1 MPRSE
6 PYERLGG
13 RRLARPDVIA
23 QSVGFMGPVFAAA
36 FLIPLVA
43 GVISPS
49 GRGAGAAA
57 PLSVVI
63 AAIGIFAIGWVVCTY
78 ARAVQAAG
86 SLYDYV
92 SRGLGA
98 RVGTAA
104 GWLYYGGMTVLLAGL
119 LLLIGGYLQG
129 TIQVEF
135 GVRPLPGWA
144 WTLVAIA
151 AVAAAGYFGV
161 RISTRGQLVLALAS
175 MLVVAAFFVMVIV
188 RLGRAN
194 SLRPFSPAAAGSGWA
209 GIGLGAVY
217 GVLLFAGFETGAN
230 LAEETRQPRRSVPA
244 AVLSAV
250 AIGAVFL
257 VLAAYSEVA
266 GLRGRP
272 PGLTAAAAAPL
283 FALGAPV
290 SAGGYGSLWA
300 DRLLELVVMLD
311 LIAMAIGCSTAASR
325 GLFAMARDRRIPA
338 ALAVVSRRHGTPLG
352 AGAFLVATSGAA
364 LLVNQFWPSLVALPQ
379 TPHYVA
385 LFAWAAAFGGFA
397 LVVTYLLLCV
407 GALRGLATARHRVAL
422 AAAAAVGIVITAGA
436 SYASFLKV
444 NKPTIYAPWVALA
457 LLAIGFASTFVLRAR
472 QPASTRLADPTP
484 DTRP

>member
-6 PYERLGG
+6 PYERLGA
-13 RRLARPDVIA
+13 RRLALPDLIA

-43 GVISPS
+43 GVTSPS

-57 PLSVVI
+57 PLAVLI
-63 AAIGIFAIGWVVCTY
+63 AAIGILAIGWIVCSY

-104 GWLYYGGMTVLLAGL
+104 GWLYYGGMTILLAGL
-119 LLLIGGYLQG
+119 LLLIGGYLQA
-129 TIQVEF
+129 TVLVEF

-144 WTLVAIA
+144 WSLLAIA

-161 RISTRGQLVLALAS
+161 RISARIQLALVLAS

-194 SLRPFSPAAAGSGWA
+194 SLRPFSPAAAGSGWS
-209 GIGLGAVY
+209 GILFGALY
-217 GVLLFAGFETGAN
+217 GVLLFAGFETAAN
-230 LAEETRQPRRSVPA
+230 LAEETRAPRRSGPA
-244 AVLSAV
+244 AVLSAA

-257 VLAAYSEVA
+257 VLAAYAEVA
-266 GLRGRP
+266 GFHDRLQA
-272 PGLTAAAAAPL
+272 LTAAAGAPL
-283 FALGAPV
+283 FALGSPA
-290 SAGGYGSLWA
+290 SAGGYGSLWT
-300 DRLLELVVMLD
+300 DRLLELVVLLD
-311 LIAMAIGCSTAASR
+311 LIAMAIGCSAAASR

-352 AGAFLVATSGAA
+352 AGVFLVATSAAA
-364 LLVNQFWPSLVALPQ
+364 LLVNQFWPGLLALPQ
-379 TPHYVA
+379 TPHYLA

-397 LVVTYLLLCV
+397 LVVTYLLMCV
-407 GALRGLATARHRVAL
+407 GSLRSFATARHRVRLAL
-422 AAAAAVGIVITAGA
+422 AAVVGIVITAGA
-436 SYASFLKV
+436 VYGSFFKV
-444 NKPTIYAPWVALA
+444 TKPTIYAPWVGLA

-472 QPASTRLADPTP
+472 QPASTRLADRTP
-484 DTRP
+484 DGRP

>member
-6 PYERLGG
+6 PYERLGA
-13 RRLARPDVIA
+13 RRLALPDAIA

-49 GRGAGAAA
+49 GRGAGAAT
-57 PLSVVI
+57 PLSVLI
-63 AAIGIFAIGWVVCTY
+63 AAIGVLAIGWIVCTY

-104 GWLYYGGMTVLLAGL
+104 GWLYYGGMTILLAGL
-119 LLLIGGYLQG
+119 LLLVGGYLQT

-161 RISTRGQLVLALAS
+161 RISTRSQLALALAS

-194 SLRPFSPAAAGSGWA
+194 SLRPFSPAAAGSGWS
-209 GIGLGAVY
+209 GIGFGALY
-217 GVLLFAGFETGAN
+217 GVLLFAGFETAAN
-230 LAEETRQPRRSVPA
+230 LAEETRRPRRSVPA
-244 AVLSAV
+244 AVLSSA
-250 AIGAVFL
+250 AIAAVFL
-257 VLAAYSEVA
+257 VLAAYAEVA
-266 GLRGRP
+266 GFHDRLQA
-272 PGLTAAAAAPL
+272 LTAAAGAPL
-283 FALGAPV
+283 FALGAPA
-290 SAGGYGSLWA
+290 SAGGYGSLWT
-300 DRLLELVVMLD
+300 DRLLELVVLLD
-311 LIAMAIGCSTAASR
+311 LFAMAIGCSVAASR

-352 AGAFLVATSGAA
+352 AGVFLVTTSAAA
-364 LLVNQFWPSLVALPQ
+364 LLVDQFWPGLLALPR
-379 TPHYVA
+379 TPHYLA

-397 LVVTYLLLCV
+397 LVVTYLLMCV
-407 GALRGLATARHRVAL
+407 GSLRSFAAARHRVRL
-422 AAAAAVGIVITAGA
+422 AVAAAVGIVITAGA
-436 SYASFLKV
+436 IYGSFFKV
-444 NKPTIYAPWVALA
+444 TKPTIYAPWVALA

-472 QPASTRLADPTP
+472 QPASTRLADRTA
-484 DTRP
+484 DGRP

>member
-13 RRLARPDVIA
+13 RRLGRPDVIA

-43 GVISPS
+43 GAISPS

-57 PLSVVI
+57 PLSVLI
-63 AAIGIFAIGWVVCTY
+63 AAIGILAIGWIVCSY

-104 GWLYYGGMTVLLAGL
+104 GWLYYGGMTILLAGL
-119 LLLIGGYLQG
+119 LLLIGGYLQA
-129 TIQVEF
+129 TIRVEF

-144 WTLVAIA
+144 WSLLALA

-161 RISTRGQLVLALAS
+161 RISARSQLALALAS

-194 SLRPFSPAAAGSGWA
+194 SLRPFSPAAAGSGWP
-209 GIGLGAVY
+209 GILFGALYGL
-217 GVLLFAGFETGAN
+217 LLFAGFETAAN
-230 LAEETRQPRRSVPA
+230 LAEETRSPRRSVPA
-244 AVLSAV
+244 AVLSAA
-250 AIGAVFL
+250 AIAAMFL
-257 VLAAYSEVA
+257 VLAAYAEVA
-266 GLRGRP
+266 GFRDRMGAL
-272 PGLTAAAAAPL
+272 AAAAGGPL
-283 FALGAPV
+283 FALGAPA
-290 SAGGYGSLWA
+290 SAGGYGSLWT
-300 DRLLELVVMLD
+300 DRLLELVVLLD
-311 LIAMAIGCSTAASR
+311 LIAMAIGCSAAASR

-352 AGAFLVATSGAA
+352 AGVFLAATSAAA
-364 LLVNQFWPSLVALPQ
+364 LLVDQFWPGLLAQPQ
-379 TPHYVA
+379 TPHYLA

-397 LVVTYLLLCV
+397 VVVTYLLLCL
-407 GALRGLATARHRVAL
+407 GSLRSFAAARHRVAL
-422 AAAAAVGIVITAGA
+422 AVAAVVGIVITAGA
-436 SYASFLKV
+436 VYASFFRV
-444 NKPTIYAPWVALA
+444 TKPTIYAPWVGLA

-472 QPASTRLADPTP
+472 QPASTRLADRTP
-484 DTRP
+484 GGRP

>member
-13 RRLARPDVIA
+13 RRLGLPDVIA
-23 QSVGFMGPVFAAA
+23 QSVGFVGPVFAAA

-43 GVISPS
+43 GAISPS

-57 PLSVVI
+57 PLSVLI
-63 AAIGIFAIGWVVCTY
+63 AAIGIFAIGGIVCAY

-104 GWLYYGGMTVLLAGL
+104 GWLYYGGMAVLLAGL
-119 LLLIGGYLQG
+119 LLLIGRYLQS
-129 TIQVEF
+129 TVRVEF

-144 WTLVAIA
+144 WTLLAIA

-161 RISTRGQLVLALAS
+161 RLSTRSQLVLALAS
-175 MLVVAAFFVMVIV
+175 MLVVAAFLVMVIV

-194 SLRPFSPAAAGSGWA
+194 NLRPFSPAAVGSGWP
-209 GIGLGAVY
+209 GIGFGALY
-217 GVLLFAGFETGAN
+217 GVLLFAGFETAAN
-230 LAEETRQPRRSVPA
+230 LAEETRRPRRSVPA
-244 AVLSAV
+244 AVLSSA
-250 AIGAVFL
+250 AIAAVFL
-257 VLAAYSEVA
+257 VLAAYAEVA
-266 GLRGRP
+266 GLRDRLQA
-272 PGLTAAAAAPL
+272 LTAAAGAPL

-290 SAGGYGSLWA
+290 SAGGYGSAWT
-300 DRLLELVVMLD
+300 DRLLELVVLLD
-311 LIAMAIGCSTAASR
+311 LLAMAIGCSAAASR

-352 AGAFLVATSGAA
+352 AGVFLVAASAAA
-364 LLVNQFWPSLVALPQ
+364 LLVDQLWPGALALAQ
-379 TPHYVA
+379 TPHYLA

-407 GALRGLATARHRVAL
+407 GSLRSFAGARHRVAL
-422 AAAAAVGIVITAGA
+422 AAAAVVGIVITGGA
-436 SYASFLKV
+436 VYASFFRV
-444 NKPTIYAPWVALA
+444 TKPTIYAPWVGLA
-457 LLAIGFASTFVLRAR
+457 LLAIGFASTFVLNAR
-472 QPASTRLADPTP
+472 QPASTRLADRTP
-484 DTRP
+484 GGRP